1 MKGWF
6 LILLL
11 IPTLLF
17 SESSVSDDCTFKG
30 RKSYG
35 RIILVSSIRI
45 FAFKIDPSFGVFTI
59 QFDLRKKIYVMNPCA
74 ELIFFKS
81 RP

>member
-35 RIILVSSIRI
+35 RIILVPQSGSSRSKSLLLSVYLQFSSIYE
-45 FAFKIDPSFGVFTI
+45 
-59 QFDLRKKIYVMNPCA
+59 KKST
-74 ELIFFKS
+74 L
-81 RP
+81 

>member
-1 MKGWF
+1 MEGWF

-45 FAFKIDPSFGVFTI
+45 FAFKSILLSVYL
-59 QFDLRKKIYVMNPCA
+59 QFSSIY
-74 ELIFFKS
+74 EKRSTL
-81 RP
+81 

>member
-35 RIILVSSIRI
+35 RIILVPQSGSSRSNR
-45 FAFKIDPSFGVFTI
+45 SFFRCIYNSVRFTKK
-59 QFDLRKKIYVMNPCA
+59 DLRY
-74 ELIFFKS
+74 ESL
-81 RP
+81 R

>member
-35 RIILVSSIRI
+35 RIILVPQSGSSRSKSILLSVYLQFSSIYEKR
-45 FAFKIDPSFGVFTI
+45 ST
-59 QFDLRKKIYVMNPCA
+59 L
-74 ELIFFKS
+74 
-81 RP
+81 

>member
-35 RIILVSSIRI
+35 RIILVPQSGSSRSKSLLLSVYLQFSSIYEKR
-45 FAFKIDPSFGVFTI
+45 ST
-59 QFDLRKKIYVMNPCA
+59 L
-74 ELIFFKS
+74 
-81 RP
+81 

>member
-17 SESSVSDDCTFKG
+17 SESSVSDDCTFKD

-45 FAFKIDPSFGVFTI
+45 FAFKSILLSVYL
-59 QFDLRKKIYVMNPCA
+59 QFSSIY
-74 ELIFFKS
+74 EKRSTL
-81 RP
+81 